1 MKREDFKKI
10 IKIMSDWR
18 INKRKGNYLLPSG
31 KKLSDYVYTIT
42 EKFLHNNGMAIAGNG
57 NIYPLI
63 GDMIFIPF
71 SSDETYDY
79 LTQNERIEKL
89 VKEMIY

>member
-18 INKRKGNYLLPSG
+18 IDKRKGNYRLPNG
-31 KKLSDYVYTIT
+31 EKLSDYVYTIT
-42 EKFLHNNGMAIAGNG
+42 EKFLHNNGMAIADNG
-57 NIYPLI
+57 NIYAI
-63 GDMIFIPF
+63 IDDKIFIPF
-71 SSDETYDY
+71 ADNEKYDY
-79 LTQNERIEKL
+79 LTQSERIEKL